1 VAGITPLSPS
11 ISVAQR
17 TGRLAFAARQ
27 DGGYAIYAADDAG
40 VLAGELPREPLLN
53 AATVS
58 LPPAATTPREP
69 DRQLANSTRGLPRA
83 PLPDAKP
90 YKARLGLDFVGQ
102 PTIGVGVNQFGAY
115 AGGSTSLFFSDML
128 GNHNLG
134 VMAQINGGIQD
145 IAGLVQYANLSK
157 RFDWAV
163 GVQHI
168 PYITGGTFNR
178 YRDTV
183 DGLPVIVDDFLLER
197 QTSTGT
203 VAIGSLPFNRAQ
215 RFEVQGGYQRIGF
228 SLQRRKEYYLEDG
241 SSLGEEKEDL
251 GHPYEPLHLFST
263 AAALVHDTSLF
274 GPTSPITG
282 SRARLEVSPS
292 FGTIQY
298 TSVLADA
305 RAYFMPVRPLTFAFR
320 AMHVGR
326 YGIGSEDERFRSLF
340 IGYPDLIRG
349 YGSITGE
356 DCSGVGPQATA
367 CPSYDRLFGSRMVV
381 ANAELRAPLV
391 GLFRGKLEYG
401 RVPLE
406 VAVFAD
412 AGVAWTAT
420 DKAAFLG
427 GDRAWVRSAGV
438 ALRVNVFG
446 IMVIET
452 AYARPF
458 DRLSNGWVWSW
469 NFTPGF

>member
-1 VAGITPLSPS
+1 
-11 ISVAQR
+11 
-17 TGRLAFAARQ
+17 
-27 DGGYAIYAADDAG
+27 
-40 VLAGELPREPLLN
+40 
-53 AATVS
+53 
-58 LPPAATTPREP
+58 
-69 DRQLANSTRGLPRA
+69 
-83 PLPDAKP
+83 
-90 YKARLGLDFVGQ
+90 VGQ

-128 GNHNLG
+128 GNHKLG
-134 VMAQINGGIQD
+134 VVAQINGGIQD

-183 DGLPVIVDDFLLER
+183 DGFPVIVDDYLLER

-241 SSLGEEKEDL
+241 SYLGGDKEDL
-251 GHPYEPLHLFST
+251 GHPYEPLHQFST

-298 TSVLADA
+298 TSMLADA
-305 RAYFMPVRPLTFAFR
+305 RAYFMPVRPITFAFR
-320 AMHVGR
+320 AMHLGR
-326 YGIGSEDERFRSLF
+326 YGSGSEDERFRSLF

-349 YGSITGE
+349 YYEINSE
-356 DCSGVGPQATA
+356 DCNGIEPQATA

-401 RVPLE
+401 RVPVE
-406 VAVFAD
+406 VALFAD
-412 AGVAWTAT
+412 AGVAWTSA

-438 ALRVNVFG
+438 AVRVNVFG
-446 IMVIET
+446 IMVVET

-458 DRLSNGWVWSW
+458 DRLSKGWVWSW
-469 NFTPGF
+469 SFTPGF

>member
-1 VAGITPLSPS
+1 MPPTIRASLP
-11 ISVAQR
+11 AKC
-17 TGRLAFAARQ
+17 LASRC
-27 DGGYAIYAADDAG
+27 
-40 VLAGELPREPLLN
+40 PN
-53 AATVS
+53 AASVS
-58 LPPAATTPREP
+58 LPPAAAAPREP
-69 DRQLANSTRGLPRA
+69 DRQIANVTRGLPPA
-83 PLPDAKP
+83 GLPEPKP
-90 YKARLGLDFVGQ
+90 YKAKLGLDFVGQ
-102 PTIGVGVNQFGAY
+102 PTVGVGVNQFGAY

-134 VMAQINGGIQD
+134 VVAQINGGIQD

-163 GVQHI
+163 GLQHI

-178 YRDTV
+178 YRDTL
-183 DGLPVIVDDFLLER
+183 DGLPVIVDDYLLER
-197 QTSTGT
+197 QTSTGA
-203 VAIGSLPFNRAQ
+203 VAIGSLPLNRAQ
-215 RFEVQGGYQRIGF
+215 RIEVQGGYQRVGF

-241 SSLGEEKEDL
+241 SYLGGDKEDL

-298 TSVLADA
+298 TGVLADA

-320 AMHVGR
+320 AMHLGR
-326 YGIGSEDERFRSLF
+326 YGSGSEDERFRSLF

-349 YGSITGE
+349 YYDINSE
-356 DCSGVGPQATA
+356 DCNGVDPQATA

-391 GLFRGKLEYG
+391 GLFKGKLEYG
-401 RVPLE
+401 RVPVE
-406 VAVFAD
+406 VALFAD
-412 AGVAWTAT
+412 AGVAWTSA

-427 GDRAWVRSAGV
+427 GDRDWVRSAGV

-446 IMVIET
+446 IMVVET
-452 AYARPF
+452 AFARPF
-458 DRLSNGWVWSW
+458 DRLSHGWVWSW
-469 NFTPGF
+469 SFTPGF